1 MPEEMQSSHQP
12 DRAPRD
18 RGRDLRMVVTG
29 IAAVLLVWFAF
40 DNVQDVTI
48 HFWLHTERS
57 PLIVVILISGLLG
70 VLLGAVV
77 SRRGGEGRRSG
88 RLRRRGGDGGS

>member
-1 MPEEMQSSHQP
+1 MTEEMHPSPQP
-12 DRAPRD
+12 DRKPRD
-18 RGRDLRMVVTG
+18 RGRDVRMVVTG

-40 DNVQDVTI
+40 VNVQDVTI

-70 VLLGAVV
+70 VLLGAVL
-77 SRRGGEGRRSG
+77 SRRTGEGRPSR
-88 RLRRRGGDGGS
+88 RLRRRGGD